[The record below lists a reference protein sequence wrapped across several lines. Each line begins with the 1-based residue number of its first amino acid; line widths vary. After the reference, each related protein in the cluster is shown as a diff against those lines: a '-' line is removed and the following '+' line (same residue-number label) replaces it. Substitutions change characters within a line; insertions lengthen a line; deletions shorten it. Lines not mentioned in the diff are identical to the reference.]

1 MKQVL
6 RRRKQ
11 RLSTSLQ
18 LRGSRALGVSG
29 SLSLPSPR
37 PGLLLGVRCAVSQGH
52 TFGVCS
58 SEEKEG
64 AAGRGAGQLTVP
76 GGALVPRAVGGTL
89 SGRGSAPGLCAQYV
103 LLEELLGSPV

>member
-1 MKQVL
+1 MSEAEAVHVPSAE
-6 RRRKQ
+6 R
-11 RLSTSLQ
+11 
-18 LRGSRALGVSG
+18 VPCSG
-29 SLSLPSPR
+29 RERQPLTPSPR

-52 TFGVCS
+52 TFGVRS

-76 GGALVPRAVGGTL
+76 GGAGVPRAVGGTL